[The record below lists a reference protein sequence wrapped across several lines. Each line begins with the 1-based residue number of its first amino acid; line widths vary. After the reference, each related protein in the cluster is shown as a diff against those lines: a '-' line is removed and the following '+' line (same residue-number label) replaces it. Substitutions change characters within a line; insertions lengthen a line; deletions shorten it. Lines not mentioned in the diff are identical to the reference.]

1 MSGAKSANERQE
13 TPSKKSCYTK
23 IEIVSC
29 VAIQH
34 SATVGSFTIS
44 IFALVKLTLL
54 NCFNKALAFRTDR
67 LCREVGP
74 GSRA

>member
-1 MSGAKSANERQE
+1 MSEAKSANERQE
-13 TPSKKSCYTK
+13 TPSKKSCYKK

-44 IFALVKLTLL
+44 IFALV
-54 NCFNKALAFRTDR
+54 N
-67 LCREVGP
+67 
-74 GSRA
+74 